1 MSYSPSP
8 EEQGRL
14 LDYLLS
20 SFAQDA
26 SYLSGMDIGTCT
38 IATDEM
44 IEIKDLDG
52 HDLFRE
58 YPIKQSKIGN
68 VLGIVRSSGRGTELP
83 LIDCMFFGRAL
94 FDPKETCTKLL
105 NMVQHANA
113 ECVVSVGN
121 WICYSYPRVGLVL
134 KIQTNEGV
142 TISELYD
149 AHVLRLVKRTIGSL
163 GEFHQTA
170 LPKEGEYLYSYGR
183 MLPEGGDDA
192 YLEEWEKYIARA
204 FYNFVSMGGDHN
216 SHDFLSYER
225 VANVTHGLELNR
237 SETARLPIVQGALL
251 PAKLLPQETPVYCAV
266 ATGQMMMSYI
276 GLPNLLQQDVAL
288 LFKTGSSGTTNDDMI
303 SGLNQKLA
311 PLWHAR
317 IDLSPDFDKIK
328 KIIGSY
334 IPAKSG
340 IPGHARL
347 LRGWREYLFLN
358 PQKPGEVEF
367 TNRFVVINDPY
378 PTNAG
383 QIVLENFEKPIPDF
397 YRNLLYL
404 THAS

>member
-1 MSYSPSP
+1 MSYSPSA

-14 LDYLLS
+14 LDYLLG

-26 SYLSGMDIGTCT
+26 SYLSGMDIGACN
-38 IATDEM
+38 ISIDEM

-52 HDLFRE
+52 RDLFRE
-58 YPIKQSKIGN
+58 YPIKQTNTGN
-68 VLGIVRSSGRGTELP
+68 VLGIVRSSGRGTEFP

-94 FDPKETCTKLL
+94 FDPKETRSKLL
-105 NMVQHANA
+105 NMVQQANA
-113 ECVVSVGN
+113 GSIASVGN

-134 KIQTNEGV
+134 KIQTADGAV
-142 TISELYD
+142 ISELYD
-149 AHVLRLVKRTIGSL
+149 AHTSQLVKRTAGPL

-170 LPKEGEYLYSYGR
+170 LSNEGEYLYSYGR
-183 MLPEGGDDA
+183 MIPEGGDDT
-192 YLEEWEKYIARA
+192 YLAEWEKYIARA
-204 FYNFVSMGGDHN
+204 FSNFASKGGDHN
-216 SHDFLSYER
+216 PKDFLSYER
-225 VANVTHGLELNR
+225 GDDIALRAEL
-237 SETARLPIVQGALL
+237 SSGETTRLPIVQGAML
-251 PAKLLPQETPVYCAV
+251 PVKLLPQETPVFCAV
-266 ATGQMMMSYI
+266 ATGQMIMSYL
-276 GLPNLLQQDVAL
+276 GLQDLSQQDIAL
-288 LFKTGSSGTTNDDMI
+288 LFNTGSSGTTNDNMI
-303 SGLNQKLA
+303 SGLNQKLS
-311 PLWHAR
+311 PLWHAG
-317 IDLSPDFDKIK
+317 IDLTPDFNKIK
-328 KIIGSY
+328 NLISKL
-334 IPAKSG
+334 IPVKSG

-404 THAS
+404 IRTS